1 MSIEVFSNIFLL
13 EITLSVSIFS
23 NLSTFLRI
31 DFQKRYDKDKEYKHF
46 KAFHVHCQIIFPV
59 AGGGGVDSQ
68 YHHQY

>member
-1 MSIEVFSNIFLL
+1 MSIEVFSNILLL

-23 NLSTFLRI
+23 NLSIFLRI

-46 KAFHVHCQIIFPV
+46 KAFHVRCPITFPV
-59 AGGGGVDSQ
+59 GGGGVDSQ

>member
-1 MSIEVFSNIFLL
+1 MSIEVFSNILLL

-23 NLSTFLRI
+23 NLSIFLRI

-46 KAFHVHCQIIFPV
+46 KAFHVRCPIIFPV
-59 AGGGGVDSQ
+59 GGEGVDSQ